1 MCAINTFPVAIA
13 YHRPFAEMETELLKK
28 SWVVN
33 HQRPTAETK
42 VVEEYLSRYICR
54 IGISSKRLHYDKGGK
69 NVRIEY
75 NDYANQ
81 EQGKAAPKKH
91 RDLPPLVAMHLFL
104 QHQLPPYFQRVRH
117 SSPAEALAKEGW
129 PTLGGNLCKAER
141 QNTG

>member
-1 MCAINTFPVAIA
+1 MAIA

-91 RDLPPLVAMHLFL
+91 RDLPLAGINMAAQGCSSTMHKMFIASKSS
-104 QHQLPPYFQRVRH
+104 QRH
-117 SSPAEALAKEGW
+117 L
-129 PTLGGNLCKAER
+129 LG
-141 QNTG
+141 